1 MTMPN
6 GTRGEEKERAEA
18 RRKRQERKKA
28 QQKAMKTGVWDKCL
42 YRVPGRE
49 RYCAQSRSVGVYS
62 VCRRVNACVWL
73 RVYSQG
79 PFCPYSF
86 HGEV

>member
-6 GTRGEEKERAEA
+6 DTRMEEKERAEA

-49 RYCAQSRSVGVYS
+49 RYCAQSRSVGVYA
-62 VCRRVNACVWL
+62 VCRRVDACVRL
-73 RVYSQG
+73 RVDSHG
-79 PFCPYSF
+79 LFGPYSF